1 MKKFRIITVI
11 LLSIAGVLNAQ
22 YIDQMGFPTNVKQEY
37 ISNTEKSTSEIT
49 ETTIVNVIPSP
60 VQYVADIAFDGT
72 LLWVEGYAEYNL
84 YGLNP
89 ATGEVVE
96 TISIDIKR
104 PYGLTFDGT
113 HFWVLDN
120 DNKKIEKI
128 NRSTGVVD
136 STIFLNTTEQTYPT
150 GIDVFNNSIWYN
162 DTRGVAPD
170 ATGDLT
176 RKTNIQGVIISN
188 FSNGLDY
195 PTGIVNINNYIWIT
209 DNYSQEIHEI
219 SVETMEERRI
229 IAAPGGVYP
238 NGLTF
243 DGQYLWVS
251 NNDAD
256 SIYQIDLGITATII
270 NEPVLDNI
278 YAECSATVE
287 TPFTTTNNGD
297 TIYGVTTN
305 PQTYTEQGTH
315 TITWTFSDSNGNSV
329 ETTQNVIIE
338 DDINPTIN
346 CLNNITVDADA
357 GTEQYIVQANE
368 FDPSVIYDNCEID
381 SVYNNVNFSNT
392 LSDAVL
398 NLGTTSINWTVVD
411 KAGNI
416 STCTYTINVKTAITT
431 SVDNTSLLPKLFIYP
446 NPNNGVFTLELD
458 NNKKTDIYIIDITGK
473 VVNKLE
479 TSNYK
484 TTINTQD
491 LQSGV
496 YYIKVNSTVA
506 KFIKK

>member
-1 MKKFRIITVI
+1 MKKFRVITII

-22 YIDQMGFPTNVKQEY
+22 YIDQMGFPTNKKQTQ
-37 ISNTEKSTSEIT
+37 ILNTEKSTSDIT
-49 ETTIVNVIPSP
+49 PTTIVNVIPSP
-60 VQYVADIAFDGT
+60 VQYIADITFDGT

-89 ATGEVVE
+89 ETGEVIE
-96 TISIDIKR
+96 TIPIDIRR

-113 HFWVLDN
+113 NFWVLDN

-128 NRSTGVVD
+128 NRTTGVVD
-136 STIFLNTTEQTYPT
+136 STIFLDVTEQTYPT
-150 GIDVFNNSIWYN
+150 GMDMFNNSIWYN

-170 ATGDLT
+170 ITGDLT
-176 RKTNIQGVIISN
+176 RKANIQGVIINN
-188 FSNGLDY
+188 FFNGLNY
-195 PTGIVNINNYIWIT
+195 PSGIVNINNCMWIT
-209 DNYSQEIHEI
+209 DNFTQKIHEI
-219 SVETMEERRI
+219 NIETKEERRVI
-229 IAAPGGVYP
+229 NAPGGVYP

-256 SIYQIDLGITATII
+256 SIYQIDLGTTTTII
-270 NEPVLDNI
+270 NEPVLNNI

-315 TITWTFSDSNGNSV
+315 TITWTFSDNNGNSI

-338 DDINPTIN
+338 DNINPTIN
-346 CLNNITVDADA
+346 CLNNITVVAHA
-357 GTEQYIVQANE
+357 GTEQYIVQGNE
-368 FDPSVIYDNCEID
+368 FDPSLIYDNCEID
-381 SVYNNVNFSNT
+381 SVYNDFNLLNT

-398 NLGTTSINWTVVD
+398 NLGTTSISWIVTD
-411 KAGNI
+411 KAGNT
-416 STCTYTINVKTAITT
+416 STCTNTITVETATT
-431 SVDNTSLLPKLFIYP
+431 IDNTKLLPKLLIYP
-446 NPNNGVFTLELD
+446 NPNNGIFTLELN

-473 VVNKLE
+473 IVNKFE
-479 TSNYK
+479 TSDYK
-484 TTINTQD
+484 TTINTQN

-496 YYIKVNSTVA
+496 YYIKVDNNVV
-506 KFIKK
+506 KFVKE